1 MNTPEVKTEEMMSFV
16 VQNMAPDMDE
26 IRIRVSNS
34 TDSVTVFVYRDE
46 DGTVHVN
53 VLDETEFTEY
63 RNVLGRSGS
72 TDRL

>member
-1 MNTPEVKTEEMMSFV
+1 MNTSEVKTNEMLSFV

>member
-1 MNTPEVKTEEMMSFV
+1 MNTSEVKTEEMMSFV

-26 IRIRVSNS
+26 IRVRVSHS
-34 TDSVTVFVYRDE
+34 TDAITVSVYRDE

-53 VLDETEFTEY
+53 VIDETEFTEY
-63 RNVLGRSGS
+63 RNILGRSGS